1 VRCFQILLIVLALNM
16 TGVAL
21 AGDTP
26 SQSKGE
32 ENARLVIAGE
42 RIVGA
47 PLFATFEMGDYKV
60 PEGMSA
66 SINIDVEKRP
76 EGKKPEIQTGY
87 PQSRLHFLVPGT
99 YELRFR
105 LNQISKSSCGGVNAI
120 LLLEKTE
127 VLDILP
133 AGIAQGL

>member
-1 VRCFQILLIVLALNM
+1 MLTLNM
-16 TGVAL
+16 TGLAL

-26 SQSKGE
+26 ARAKGME
-32 ENARLVIAGE
+32 ENATVVIAGD

-47 PLFATFEMGDYKV
+47 PLVATFEMGDYKV
-60 PEGMSA
+60 PEGMYA
-66 SINIDVEKRP
+66 SINIDVEKKP

-87 PQSRLHFLVPGT
+87 PQSRLLFSAPGT

-105 LNQISKSSCGGVNAI
+105 LNQISKSSCGGVDSL

-127 VLDILP
+127 VLEILP
-133 AGIAQGL
+133 AGGGQ